1 MFDVVLKSRSF
12 KPFKKK
18 KKHFGFWSH
27 VWSIFAIEKKLT
39 SFILIYV
46 NDAADNMLSM

>member
-1 MFDVVLKSRSF
+1 MIDVVLKSRSF

-18 KKHFGFWSH
+18 DFEFWSH
-27 VWSIFAIEKKLT
+27 VLPIFAIEKKLT